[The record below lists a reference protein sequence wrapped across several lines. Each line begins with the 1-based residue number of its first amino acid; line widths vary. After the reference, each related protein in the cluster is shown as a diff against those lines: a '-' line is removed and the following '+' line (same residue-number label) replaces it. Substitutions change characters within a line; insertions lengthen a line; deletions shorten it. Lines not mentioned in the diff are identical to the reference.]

1 MNTLTSN
8 RILQKGDEYRKNGT
22 WMPVPKD
29 DFGLQIMFTKYA
41 EVRRPSEES
50 KPISPDSER
59 PEAAKPS
66 ATVTAKAEKVNV
78 PVPTPSGTGTTPAE
92 EAPMTG
98 TATGS
103 SAEYLPTVVS
113 KKAHTKEMTPTEYLQ
128 TLVKTKAADPKPVV
142 LAGTT
147 ETRANI
153 TWPMHSKAMPACR
166 WIGRNG
172 TFRCRGVNLELRK
185 DVAGNGIIAVLP
197 VGARGEA
204 KNAEIEFPAA
214 AIPQVINFLNK
225 HKP

>member
-1 MNTLTSN
+1 MITLTPN
-8 RILQKGDEYRKNGT
+8 RILQKGDEYRDNGHDSKNIT
-22 WMPVPKD
+22 WKPVPKD
-29 DFGLQIMFTKYA
+29 DFGLQVMFTKYA
-41 EVRRPSEES
+41 ECRRPSEES

-59 PEAAKPS
+59 PKAAKPS
-66 ATVTAKAEKVNV
+66 ATVTAKAEKVET
-78 PVPTPSGTGTTPAE
+78 PAPTPSGAGDA
-92 EAPMTG
+92 
-98 TATGS
+98 S
-103 SAEYLPTVVS
+103 YLPTVVS
-113 KKAHTKEMTPTEYLQ
+113 SKAHTKEMTPTEYLQ
-128 TLVKTKAADPKPVV
+128 TLVKTKAADPKPIV

-153 TWPMHSKAMPACR
+153 TWPMHSKAMPPCR

-214 AIPQVINFLNK
+214 AIPQVINFLK
-225 HKP
+225 QIK

>member
-29 DFGLQIMFTKYA
+29 DFGLQVMFTKYA

-103 SAEYLPTVVS
+103 SADYLPTVVS
-113 KKAHTKEMTPTEYLQ
+113 TKAHTKEMTPLEYLQ
-128 TLVKTKAADPKPVV
+128 TLAKTKAADPKPVV

-153 TWPMHSKAMPACR
+153 TWPMHSKAMPECQ

-172 TFRCRGVNLELRK
+172 TFRCRGINIYQHGK
-185 DVAGNGIIAVLP
+185 GIIKFVP

-225 HKP
+225 HKPK